1 MYTAMGKSERVQ
13 LVCPPKK
20 VPLPTR
26 ISGPHVEHGSLGPT
40 WHTSQ
45 LAAPSAQLFL
55 QGSPMCQTHRHT
67 NTDHG
72 TSVTI
77 VRI

>member
-26 ISGPHVEHGSLGPT
+26 VSGPHVEHGSLGPT

-45 LAAPSAQLFL
+45 LAAPSAQLFCRAH
-55 QGSPMCQTHRHT
+55 QCVKHTDTPTQTMEHR
-67 NTDHG
+67 
-72 TSVTI
+72 
-77 VRI
+77 